1 MRRSRTVGHAGAGP
15 TLAWLLALVLSLAP
29 GLAAAVTE
37 RLTDLAPSRQVR
49 VDLQWAP
56 IQWQRGDRDPA
67 YHLMSADV
75 PRIEYRLDVARYVGR
90 QVRVLYVIP
99 LDAGLTSPLGL
110 KVRWKS
116 QGALRAGEARAGDR
130 VTVFEGR
137 VAAGSLDD
145 VFDVHLEVD
154 SRYFTGRLRFDPYFE
169 IDAP

>member
-1 MRRSRTVGHAGAGP
+1 MRAWCLAGA
-15 TLAWLLALVLSLAP
+15 LLAASGP
-29 GLAAAVTE
+29 AAALTE
-37 RLTDLAPSRQVR
+37 RLTDLAPARQVR

-56 IQWQRGDRDPA
+56 IQWQRGDRDPS
-67 YHLMSADV
+67 YHLMSAEV

-99 LDAGLTSPLGL
+99 MDAGLTSPLGL

-137 VAAGSLDD
+137 VAAGSLAD
-145 VFDVHLEVD
+145 VFDVQLEVD

-169 IDAP
+169 IETQ